1 MILVDANLL
10 LYAVISDYEQHPAAL
25 AWIDERLNSPI
36 RVGLP
41 WVSLLAFLR
50 ISTNP
55 RIFPDPLSM
64 KDAWRRAARWLD
76 LPNVW
81 CPEASDRHQSLV
93 GHFLLGTVGSPKLVS
108 DAHLAAL
115 AIGHGLL
122 LCSTDGDFARFE
134 GLRWEKPLGTQTNE

>member
-1 MILVDANLL
+1 MDANLL
-10 LYAVISDYEQHPAAL
+10 LYAVISEYEQHAAAR
-25 AWIDERLNSPI
+25 AWLDGRLNDPI

-55 RIFPDPLSM
+55 RIFPNPLPM
-64 KDAWRRAARWLD
+64 QDAWRRAARWLD

-81 CPEASDRHQSLV
+81 CPETTDRHRELLERFV
-93 GHFLLGTVGSPKLVS
+93 GGVANSPKLVS

-115 AIGHGLL
+115 AIEHGLV

-134 GLRWEKPLGTQTNE
+134 GLRWENPIARLRA

>member
-1 MILVDANLL
+1 VILVDANLL
-10 LYAVISDYEQHPAAL
+10 LYAVISDYEQHAAAN
-25 AWIDERLNSPI
+25 AWLDERLNSPI

-64 KDAWRRAARWLD
+64 KASWQRVAGWLE

-81 CPEASDRHQSLV
+81 CPGATERHRA
-93 GHFLLGTVGSPKLVS
+93 LLEGYLSGVAGSSKLVS

-115 AIGHGLL
+115 AVGHGLL
-122 LCSTDGDFARFE
+122 LCSTDGDFARFD
-134 GLRWEKPLGTQTNE
+134 GLRWENPIAGAPRS

>member
-10 LYAVISDYEQHPAAL
+10 LYATVSDFTQHAAARPWLDEQLNAA
-25 AWIDERLNSPI
+25 I

-41 WVSLLAFLR
+41 WPSLLAFLR

-55 RIFPDPLSM
+55 RVFPRPLSM
-64 KDAWRRAARWLD
+64 PEAWQRVTTWLD

-81 CPEASDRHQSLV
+81 APEPTERHRDLLDS
-93 GHFLLGTVGSPKLVS
+93 FLNGIAGSSKLVS

-115 AIGHGLL
+115 AVSHGLK
-122 LCSTDGDFARFE
+122 LCSSDGDFARFK
-134 GLRWEKPLGTQTNE
+134 GLRWENPLAR